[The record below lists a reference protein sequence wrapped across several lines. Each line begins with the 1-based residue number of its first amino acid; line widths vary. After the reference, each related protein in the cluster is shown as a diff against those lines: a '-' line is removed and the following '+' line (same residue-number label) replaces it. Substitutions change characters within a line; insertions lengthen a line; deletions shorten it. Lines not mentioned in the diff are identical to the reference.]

1 VLLEAPAAD
10 DDQARTALRRM
21 QEVGVGVLVPGA
33 SLEQVDVPNAVA
45 VYDLAEWAAK
55 GADAPLPG
63 GAGRLALTVR
73 GDESDEVL
81 AQLPAFNPVMVL
93 LDTHEHLSRLHAG
106 KSEQVDE
113 GAGNCGG
120 ALLLRSFSFLS
131 FATP

>member
-1 VLLEAPAAD
+1 
-10 DDQARTALRRM
+10 M

-45 VYDLAEWAAK
+45 IYDIAEWAAK

-106 KSEQVDE
+106 ANDKGDTKHVT
-113 GAGNCGG
+113 CVG
-120 ALLLRSFSFLS
+120 ALGFHSHL
-131 FATP
+131 FALPFWTL